1 MGEYDETA
9 DARGKLSLWWPAVGC
24 AAGLAMAAVG
34 MLDRSAES
42 VTLPDSAV
50 AKINDR
56 IISTDDYRRAVERI
70 ETATGGA
77 LNAADRSRVLQQLV
91 EEELLV
97 QRGVEL
103 GMATTEATVR
113 AAIVQSLVA
122 SVTAEADAADPS
134 DADLDS
140 FLAEHAE
147 RYTYASAT
155 RLAAWTTED
164 EWLAQDFA
172 QRVRET
178 PNSDLDLPEGIR
190 AVPGL
195 PEGALPPER
204 LRMFLGPAIAGAALD
219 MPANSTAVYARQ
231 GRWYVVH
238 VVHHE
243 EGERAELAA
252 VRSQVLLDFRRAL
265 ADQALRDYVDG
276 LMRRADVVVTSP

>member
-1 MGEYDETA
+1 
-9 DARGKLSLWWPAVGC
+9 
-24 AAGLAMAAVG
+24 MAAVG
-34 MLDRSAES
+34 MLGRPTDAIP
-42 VTLPDSAV
+42 LPESAV
-50 AKINDR
+50 ARINDR
-56 IISTDDYRRAVERI
+56 VINAEEYRGAVKRI
-70 ETATGGA
+70 EEATGGA
-77 LNAADRSRVLQQLV
+77 LNPADRSRVLQQLV

-134 DADLDS
+134 DSDLER
-140 FLAEHAE
+140 FLADNAD

-155 RLAAWTTED
+155 HLAAWVTTD

-172 QRVRET
+172 QRVREAR
-178 PNSDLDLPEGIR
+178 DQELELPEGIR

-195 PEGALPPER
+195 PDSAVPPER

-219 MPANSTAVYARQ
+219 MPENSTAVYARQ

-238 VVHHE
+238 ILRHE
-243 EGERAELAA
+243 QGERAELAA
-252 VRSQVLLDFRRAL
+252 VRSQVLLDFRRKL

-276 LMRRADVVVTSP
+276 LMRRADVVITSP